1 MGRNRVVT
9 NIFDVQ
15 RTRSI
20 IDISTLNEENYKAI
34 SPDTRGLTIDW
45 DVHEALEIKNPL
57 NRRGNILFG
66 CYTSAGGFY
75 FQEQNKNHQ
84 IVWEYW
90 STDLIYDQ
98 PGDYF
103 HFNSLDVHP
112 ITGDIVC
119 SFRNCN
125 TIACFNYR
133 TKNIDWAIDVTGAFA
148 AVMINTALIKFLSPI
163 NEPSGYYGTINQH
176 DARWH
181 YDIAP
186 LTYGNN
192 IISVFDNQSATG
204 TAARGV
210 IYEIDLINYNA
221 INRGN
226 IVAPSAASS
235 GYMGSYK
242 IQRELNGTYSHVLD
256 YVQHHPNLY
265 EFDDDGTGMP
275 NGNILFSMDLPGDL
289 YRISKARPVDLDIIS
304 MRKTSGMPIS
314 TLLVAD
320 QLWNTSSSTNVTVN
334 SLTSVTKTGGLDG
347 WNDAQ
352 IYSNTSYIKP
362 FFSIQLSS
370 LTGGSLGV
378 FGLSENPA
386 TSIDWV
392 NINYGWLFDLTV
404 PNAQIYELGVQI
416 SIPVSPITNVNSV
429 YEINFDGTNINY
441 LVDGVNVRSVAR
453 TSQYALYCNL
463 CIFGANLTLSNIY
476 FNQYIN

>member
-1 MGRNRVVT
+1 
-9 NIFDVQ
+9 
-15 RTRSI
+15 
-20 IDISTLNEENYKAI
+20 
-34 SPDTRGLTIDW
+34 
-45 DVHEALEIKNPL
+45 
-57 NRRGNILFG
+57 
-66 CYTSAGGFY
+66 
-75 FQEQNKNHQ
+75 
-84 IVWEYW
+84 
-90 STDLIYDQ
+90 
-98 PGDYF
+98 
-103 HFNSLDVHP
+103 
-112 ITGDIVC
+112 
-119 SFRNCN
+119 
-125 TIACFNYR
+125 
-133 TKNIDWAIDVTGAFA
+133 
-148 AVMINTALIKFLSPI
+148 
-163 NEPSGYYGTINQH
+163 
-176 DARWH
+176 
-181 YDIAP
+181 
-186 LTYGNN
+186 
-192 IISVFDNQSATG
+192 
-204 TAARGV
+204 
-210 IYEIDLINYNA
+210 
-221 INRGN
+221 
-226 IVAPSAASS
+226 
-235 GYMGSYK
+235 
-242 IQRELNGTYSHVLD
+242 
-256 YVQHHPNLY
+256 
-265 EFDDDGTGMP
+265 
-275 NGNILFSMDLPGDL
+275 MDLPGDL
-289 YRISKARPVDLDIIS
+289 YRISKARPVDLDIIA

-320 QLWNTSSSTNVTVN
+320 QLWNSGAATNVTIN